1 MLITKFNKLTSSL
14 YELAVVLY
22 MFCLIDTCK
31 LLVTARVRLQNET
44 MRDFFLPIQGKDVFE
59 AFYKKDLAKR
69 LLLGKSASIDAEK
82 SMISKVNDE
91 VFFSTTYMHSELTV
105 T

>member
-31 LLVTARVRLQNET
+31 LLVTARVVLQNET
-44 MRDFFLPIQGKDVFE
+44 DERFFLANPGEGCI
-59 AFYKKDLAKR
+59 
-69 LLLGKSASIDAEK
+69 
-82 SMISKVNDE
+82 
-91 VFFSTTYMHSELTV
+91 
-105 T
+105 